1 MKIRIEFTDDPEEE
15 EVLIRCRK
23 IDDRVRKIEEA
34 VRESSDK
41 CYVFYK
47 NDSEYYFCIDSILF
61 FETSDKQLFA
71 HTETDL
77 FLSRYKLYELEKL
90 LPLNFIR
97 VSKSAIINIDKVY
110 SVTRDIS
117 GCSVTFFNS
126 MKKIYVSR
134 RYYQAFRTRMQE
146 KRKKI

>member
-1 MKIRIEFTDDPEEE
+1 MKIRIEFTDDPDEE

-41 CYVFYK
+41 RYVFYK
-47 NDSEYYFCIDSILF
+47 NDSEYFFCIDSILF

-71 HTETDL
+71 HMENDM

-110 SVTRDIS
+110 SLTRNIS
-117 GCSVTFFNS
+117 GCSVTFLNS
-126 MKKIYVSR
+126 MKKSTFPGDTIRPS
-134 RYYQAFRTRMQE
+134 APE
-146 KRKKI
+146 